1 MTQKEDKNDNKES
14 IKIITLGN
22 SDVGKSNYIL
32 RFTEDVFRQNYLLTT
47 GMDFRTKEVTMKPD
61 NKKYNVILY
70 DTAGQERFKSISLS
84 IIKKVD
90 GVLLLYDITNKVSF
104 ESIQNWMN
112 NIYSIKSEDFPVV
125 LLGNKC
131 DLESERKV
139 SKKDGEE
146 LAAKYGIEFFE
157 TSNKDGINIKEA
169 CSKLI
174 EEIIIHKKNKKDNN
188 NIKIKNK
195 NNQNQE
201 NGKCACKKQII
212 YR

>member
-32 RFTEDVFRQNYLLTT
+32 RFTDDVFRQNYLLTT

-195 NNQNQE
+195 NNQNQD
-201 NGKCACKKQII
+201 NGKCACKK
-212 YR
+212 

>member
-195 NNQNQE
+195 NNQNQD
-201 NGKCACKKQII
+201 NGKCACKK
-212 YR
+212 